1 MLAWN
6 RQNQILLVFY
16 LNAFCQWEFS
26 GFRKMSIK
34 QLGHWHCCF
43 QHILAIFR
51 KKFGLLSVCWKWFF
65 GKTMHSAPPKR
76 CTVDDWNQFCK
87 FLQDCWENPS
97 EHSEVSLVYLSLVF
111 KVFPTCWSQDSG
123 FWPKFYVAQN
133 KGRIWASRVE
143 DRTTW
148 DSNPLVFKN

>member
-1 MLAWN
+1 MKSTKPNFTGFLSERILPVGVLWLSKN
-6 RQNQILLVFY
+6 VNQTVGSLTLL
-16 LNAFCQWEFS
+16 LSAHS
-26 GFRKMSIK
+26 GN
-34 QLGHWHCCF
+34 
-43 QHILAIFR
+43 FR

-133 KGRIWASRVE
+133 KGWLWASRVE
-143 DRTTW
+143 ARTTW
-148 DSNPLVFKN
+148 NPNPFVFKN